1 MAFACPTHTH
11 TTYIALLAA
20 SQLQAGVSTLS
31 LSLPPT
37 PCVSLQLYLYLMTTA
52 GCLLLL
58 RARLQLKCTAN
69 CFFVCVCVSGK
80 LKAES
85 LWNHLSCSCSTD
97 ILLLVCIERERE
109 RVCGFSSIV
118 LSKFAD
124 QKFSNG
130 KQTTRHFEMPQTTWN
145 WLWNSLQSQFK
156 VSFSCYRQLLLLP
169 LLPLSRLWFATLS
182 CKLTVKLCG
191 KNRGQHSWQQRAR
204 FWVSTAQL

>member
-1 MAFACPTHTH
+1 MAFAWPTHTH

-52 GCLLLL
+52 GCLPLL

-69 CFFVCVCVSGK
+69 CFFVCVLSVCVSGK

-124 QKFSNG
+124 QKFRMGNRPQG
-130 KQTTRHFEMPQTTWN
+130 TLKCRKQLETDFETVCSR
-145 WLWNSLQSQFK
+145 SLKS
-156 VSFSCYRQLLLLP
+156 VSVVTGSCWCCCRCCLCHACGLLL
-169 LLPLSRLWFATLS
+169 
-182 CKLTVKLCG
+182 CHV
-191 KNRGQHSWQQRAR
+191 N
-204 FWVSTAQL
+204 